1 MHENFMKNKG
11 MALQQNNYNLREIER
26 ERERERERCRIH
38 WCIALMPDADGAGHR
53 TC

>member
-26 ERERERERCRIH
+26 ERERVREREMSHSLVHCPN
-38 WCIALMPDADGAGHR
+38 A
-53 TC
+53 